1 MVWSQEA
8 VGVDTVGLV
17 GCGRM
22 GSAIARHLL
31 AGGWRLCVADA
42 DPRAVEPLAA
52 AGASPAASAAEVAA
66 RSDLVLVVVVDDEQV
81 TDVVAGEHGALV
93 GARRGTIVAVCAS
106 VRPQTC
112 AELAAA
118 GTARGVE
125 VVDVALVGGE
135 RGAEEGRL
143 ALMCGGPEAV
153 IDACRP
159 AFGAFAR
166 DVCVLGD
173 VGAGQVAKTANNLM
187 LWACLRIDVEA
198 QRLARALGVE
208 PARLRAALAV
218 GTGANRPLADWG
230 LHRLRWPAKDLAA
243 ARALAAEAG
252 VAVPLVDA
260 LAPLVA
266 ELSVDDLRELM

>member
-1 MVWSQEA
+1 
-8 VGVDTVGLV
+8 
-17 GCGRM
+17 M
-22 GSAIARHLL
+22 GSAIGRHLL
-31 AGGWRLCVADA
+31 EDGWRLTVADA
-42 DPRAVEPLAA
+42 DPRAVEPLVG

-66 RSDLVLVVVVDDEQV
+66 RSDLVLVVVVDDQQV
-81 TDVVAGEHGALV
+81 DDVVAGEHGALF
-93 GARRGTIVAVCAS
+93 GAPAGTIVAICAS

-112 AELAAA
+112 ADLAATGA
-118 GTARGVE
+118 ALGVD

-159 AFGAFAR
+159 AFAAFAR

-187 LWACLRIDVEA
+187 LWACLRVDVEA
-198 QRLARALGVE
+198 QRLARSMGVE

-230 LHRLRWPAKDLAA
+230 KHRLRWPAKDLAA

-252 VAVPLVDA
+252 VPVPLVDA
-260 LAPLVA
+260 LAPLVE